1 MNLEERVRIMSKRKL
16 DYLGV
21 SAFCESMA
29 MMVQAGIQTD
39 EAIALLQSGREL
51 SGGVLEQG
59 LQVMREQVEQGSGL
73 AAAME
78 ETGIFPDYALRMI
91 AAGES
96 SGRLEDILFRL
107 ARYYADQKT
116 ISEKLKN
123 AVTYPA
129 AMLGLIIA
137 VLLVLLVMV
146 LPAFTDVY
154 NKLTGSLSASSYSYV
169 RWAYVFCYIALAV
182 MIVIALALAAG
193 LMLWNRGQREKL
205 EALLEK
211 IPLCRQILE
220 TMAKFRFTSAL
231 ATFLA
236 SGEMQ
241 DEAVLN
247 SIPMTDYAPLE
258 EKLKSCAR
266 RMEEGHSIA
275 QAAYDEALF
284 EPVYGR
290 MLLAGER
297 SGSLEHVLGRLT
309 ELLEGSCGTLVDRLV
324 GIVDPLLS
332 GVLMVTVGLSLIS
345 AMLPLIGMMNAVA

>member
-1 MNLEERVRIMSKRKL
+1 MSGKKL

-39 EAIALLQSGREL
+39 EAITLLQSDRTH
-51 SGGVLEQG
+51 SGGVLEEG
-59 LQVMREQVEQGSGL
+59 LSVMKEQVDQGFGL
-73 AAAME
+73 AAAMKE
-78 ETGIFPDYALRMI
+78 SGIFPDYALQMVE
-91 AAGES
+91 AGER

-107 ARYYADQKT
+107 SRYYADQKT
-116 ISEKLKN
+116 ISEKLHN

-129 AMLGLIIA
+129 AMLVLIIA
-137 VLLVLLVMV
+137 VLAVMLVMV

-154 NKLTGSLSASSYSYV
+154 DNLTGSLAASSYSYV
-169 RWAYVFCYIALAV
+169 RLAYGFCWFAL
-182 MIVIALALAAG
+182 I
-193 LMLWNRGQREKL
+193 LMLLLLWKSGKRKKVEAVLRKNRL
-205 EALLEK
+205 CASLLES
-211 IPLCRQILE
+211 
-220 TMAKFRFTSAL
+220 MGMFRFTSAL
-231 ATFLA
+231 GTFLA

-247 SIPMTDYAPLE
+247 SLPMTDYEPVE
-258 EKLKSCAR
+258 EKLKRCVL

-275 QAAYDEALF
+275 QAAYDEELF

-309 ELLEGSCGTLVDRLV
+309 ELLEENCGNLTERLV
-324 GIVDPLLS
+324 GIIDPLLS
-332 GVLMVTVGLSLIS
+332 GVLMFTVGLSLLS
-345 AMLPLIGMMNAVA
+345 VMLPLIGMMNSIA

>member
-1 MNLEERVRIMSKRKL
+1 MSRKTL

-29 MMVQAGIQTD
+29 MMVQSGIQTD
-39 EAIALLQSGREL
+39 EAISLLQSEKNH
-51 SGGVLEQG
+51 GGILEEG
-59 LQVMREQVEQGSGL
+59 LVTMKKKVDEGFGL
-73 AAAME
+73 AAAMKE
-78 ETGIFPDYALRMI
+78 SGIFPDYALQMVE
-91 AAGES
+91 AGES

-107 ARYYADQKT
+107 AGYYADQKT
-116 ISEKLKN
+116 ISEKLRN

-129 AMLGLIIA
+129 AMMVLIIA
-137 VLLVLLVMV
+137 VLAVMLVMV

-154 NKLTGSLSASSYSYV
+154 DNLTGSLAASSYSYV
-169 RWAYVFCYIALAV
+169 RWAYGFCWFALILMLV
-182 MIVIALALAAG
+182 LAAG
-193 LMLWNRGQREKL
+193 LVAGLLLWKHGKRTAVENVLRKNR
-205 EALLEK
+205 
-211 IPLCRQILE
+211 LCASILE
-220 TMAKFRFTSAL
+220 NMGMFRFTSAL

-241 DEAVLN
+241 DEAVLR
-247 SIPMTDYAPLE
+247 SLPMTDCGPVE
-258 EKLKSCAR
+258 EKLRSCVR

-275 QAAYDEALF
+275 QAAYDEELF

-309 ELLEGSCGTLVDRLV
+309 ELLEESCGNLVDRLV

-332 GVLMVTVGLSLIS
+332 GVLMLTVGLSLLS
-345 AMLPLIGMMNAVA
+345 VMLPLIGMMNAIA